1 MKRLYVNIDRDLEL
15 MLMRYL
21 ERQGPHHGLRAE
33 TLRRALREF
42 LHKEE
47 SKDGYNRVNI
57 RKLRILER

>member
-15 MLMRYL
+15 MLIRYL

-42 LHKEE
+42 LYNEE
-47 SKDGYNRVNI
+47 SKDGIKIHI